1 MVLALIQQGLVK
13 SAHDCSEGGLGVAL
27 AECCISGE
35 RRIGASVDFGHWPE
49 RLDQILFN
57 ESQSRV
63 IISVGPKDT
72 VLTEAVCTAAE
83 IPFGRLG
90 EVGGS
95 DLIISTQR
103 ETLRWDVAELYQAW
117 YYSIERAMSSQ

>member
-1 MVLALIQQGLVK
+1 M
-13 SAHDCSEGGLGVAL
+13 

-63 IISVGPKDT
+63 IISVRPEDT
-72 VLTEAVCTAAE
+72 VARKRVCAAAE
-83 IPFGRLG
+83 IQFGRVG

-117 YYSIERAMSSQ
+117 YLSIERAMSSQ